1 MLYEYNLEK
10 IQNIFLNV
18 LDKKEGLRK
27 TEGLGPLARD
37 IHQAIEWDNII
48 QKYNCDVFVE
58 TGTFLGET
66 TEYMAL
72 MYPNM
77 KIITSEINPRYFE
90 FSKNVLSKYPNIE
103 MFLENSVNVIEK
115 LDEKYNCP
123 FFYLDAH
130 WEQDVPLKKEL
141 KNINRGIVCIHDF
154 DIGVKNY
161 GYDTYGNIPFNK
173 DYIKDV
179 IDGRTIYCNNP
190 SSFYPLQKGNIAPRG
205 RVYISYDKN
214 NHLSENEN
222 LSLLN

>member
-90 FSKNVLSKYPNIE
+90 F
-103 MFLENSVNVIEK
+103 
-115 LDEKYNCP
+115 
-123 FFYLDAH
+123 
-130 WEQDVPLKKEL
+130 
-141 KNINRGIVCIHDF
+141 
-154 DIGVKNY
+154 
-161 GYDTYGNIPFNK
+161 
-173 DYIKDV
+173 
-179 IDGRTIYCNNP
+179 
-190 SSFYPLQKGNIAPRG
+190 
-205 RVYISYDKN
+205 
-214 NHLSENEN
+214 
-222 LSLLN
+222 